1 MELIDIAN
9 ILERE
14 GRVLVDTNVLQCRTN
29 KGGVT
34 DIGKILGAKNYSD
47 LKYFDLEGVIE
58 SLDSFLSFLR
68 TGKERGI
75 TYIIPEVKTEWEDFY
90 KLIKRKKSRFNR
102 KKPYV
107 TNSNREI
114 KKNLDAIILRLQR
127 LLKLSPKLFYKVSS
141 GKDYSILVRI
151 LKAISNYCLK
161 KKGTKRHYP
170 ASLYTDEKLI
180 ALAFYISLFDK
191 ERIGILTRDTD
202 FIALIRRSFY
212 LLCADDTENN
222 EFFIKGLNDNPVS
235 VYLLGA
241 SRTPQGKR
249 ERLIKIVSTSD
260 LQLSERFSI
269 KGVGEEENENQK
281 RYIENLLEEVQRN
294 LNYDHTHIA

>member
-1 MELIDIAN
+1 M
-9 ILERE
+9 
-14 GRVLVDTNVLQCRTN
+14 
-29 KGGVT
+29 
-34 DIGKILGAKNYSD
+34 GAENYSD

-58 SLDSFLSFLR
+58 SLDSFLRFLG
-68 TGKERGI
+68 TGKDREM
-75 TYIIPEVKTEWEDFY
+75 TYIIPEVKTEWKNLYES
-90 KLIKRKKSRFNR
+90 IKGKKRRFNR

-114 KKNLDAIILRLQR
+114 KENLDAIISRLQK
-127 LLKLSPKLFYKVSS
+127 LLRLSPKLFYKVSS

-151 LKAISNYCLK
+151 FKAISNYCPK
-161 KKGTKRHYP
+161 KKGTKRRYERKSKLKNTQKP
-170 ASLYTDEKLI
+170 TSLYTDEKLI

-260 LQLSERFSI
+260 LERRERFSI

-281 RYIENLLEEVQRN
+281 RYIEDLLKEAQRN